1 MRIKILFLIFLTFPS
16 SYLFSQ
22 KSLNGNLISRLDS
35 LKIVDQFWRAEL
47 RKLRNGEA
55 VSTAFNENEIS
66 KKNTPDLKELSNK
79 FINDLLEIG
88 VNLNMVEDILIYLD
102 CKLRYIE

>member
-1 MRIKILFLIFLTFPS
+1 MKRSKNM
-16 SYLFSQ
+16 Y
-22 KSLNGNLISRLDS
+22 KD
-35 LKIVDQFWRAEL
+35 KEEL
-47 RKLRNGEA
+47 
-55 VSTAFNENEIS
+55 NEIS

-102 CKLRYIE
+102 CKLRYVE

>member
-1 MRIKILFLIFLTFPS
+1 MK
-16 SYLFSQ
+16 
-22 KSLNGNLISRLDS
+22 KSKNMYKD
-35 LKIVDQFWRAEL
+35 KEEL
-47 RKLRNGEA
+47 
-55 VSTAFNENEIS
+55 NEIS

>member
-1 MRIKILFLIFLTFPS
+1 MKRSKNM
-16 SYLFSQ
+16 Y
-22 KSLNGNLISRLDS
+22 KD
-35 LKIVDQFWRAEL
+35 KEEL
-47 RKLRNGEA
+47 
-55 VSTAFNENEIS
+55 NEIS
-66 KKNTPDLKELSNK
+66 KKITPDLKELSNK

>member
-1 MRIKILFLIFLTFPS
+1 MKRSKNM
-16 SYLFSQ
+16 Y
-22 KSLNGNLISRLDS
+22 KDKEELNE
-35 LKIVDQFWRAEL
+35 V
-47 RKLRNGEA
+47 
-55 VSTAFNENEIS
+55 S
-66 KKNTPDLKELSNK
+66 KKITPDLKELSNK

>member
-1 MRIKILFLIFLTFPS
+1 MYKD
-16 SYLFSQ
+16 
-22 KSLNGNLISRLDS
+22 KE
-35 LKIVDQFWRAEL
+35 EL
-47 RKLRNGEA
+47 
-55 VSTAFNENEIS
+55 NEIS

-102 CKLRYIE
+102 CKLRYVE

>member
-1 MRIKILFLIFLTFPS
+1 MYKD
-16 SYLFSQ
+16 
-22 KSLNGNLISRLDS
+22 KE
-35 LKIVDQFWRAEL
+35 EL
-47 RKLRNGEA
+47 
-55 VSTAFNENEIS
+55 NEIS
-66 KKNTPDLKELSNK
+66 KKNTHDLKELSNK

>member
-1 MRIKILFLIFLTFPS
+1 MKF
-16 SYLFSQ
+16 Q
-22 KSLNGNLISRLDS
+22 
-35 LKIVDQFWRAEL
+35 
-47 RKLRNGEA
+47 
-55 VSTAFNENEIS
+55 

>member
-1 MRIKILFLIFLTFPS
+1 MSKNM
-16 SYLFSQ
+16 Y
-22 KSLNGNLISRLDS
+22 KD
-35 LKIVDQFWRAEL
+35 KEEL
-47 RKLRNGEA
+47 
-55 VSTAFNENEIS
+55 NEIS

>member
-1 MRIKILFLIFLTFPS
+1 MKRSKNM
-16 SYLFSQ
+16 Y
-22 KSLNGNLISRLDS
+22 KD
-35 LKIVDQFWRAEL
+35 KEEL
-47 RKLRNGEA
+47 
-55 VSTAFNENEIS
+55 NEIS

-102 CKLRYIE
+102 CKLRYIEENESIPIYIN

>member
-1 MRIKILFLIFLTFPS
+1 MGIFVHILS
-16 SYLFSQ
+16 SSKNMY
-22 KSLNGNLISRLDS
+22 KD
-35 LKIVDQFWRAEL
+35 KEEL
-47 RKLRNGEA
+47 
-55 VSTAFNENEIS
+55 NEIS

>member
-1 MRIKILFLIFLTFPS
+1 MKRSKNM
-16 SYLFSQ
+16 Y
-22 KSLNGNLISRLDS
+22 KD
-35 LKIVDQFWRAEL
+35 KEEL
-47 RKLRNGEA
+47 
-55 VSTAFNENEIS
+55 NEIS
-66 KKNTPDLKELSNK
+66 KKITPNLKELSNK

>member
-1 MRIKILFLIFLTFPS
+1 MKRSKNM
-16 SYLFSQ
+16 Y
-22 KSLNGNLISRLDS
+22 KD
-35 LKIVDQFWRAEL
+35 KEEL
-47 RKLRNGEA
+47 
-55 VSTAFNENEIS
+55 NEIS